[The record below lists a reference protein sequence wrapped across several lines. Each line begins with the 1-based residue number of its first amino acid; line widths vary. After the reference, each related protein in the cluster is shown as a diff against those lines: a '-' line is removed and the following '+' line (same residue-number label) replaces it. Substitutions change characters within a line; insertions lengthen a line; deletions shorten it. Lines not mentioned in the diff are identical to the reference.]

1 MHIKIQITLPKND
14 SKPNVHQSSKK
25 VNGRQLGCDA
35 GCETEEG
42 GRAGCAPMLQVA
54 PVDLRFFFPSLN
66 GRSPVMES
74 YAVPR
79 GREGICLVRRGRR
92 NVEYPCL
99 GHFSAHLYR
108 EFFFFL
114 RFGAFQVHIMD

>member
-1 MHIKIQITLPKND
+1 MLVNQNPILDFLKRNQNRNVHIKIQITLPKND

-74 YAVPR
+74 CAAARER
-79 GREGICLVRRGRR
+79 GDLSGEARERRDLQR
-92 NVEYPCL
+92 
-99 GHFSAHLYR
+99 
-108 EFFFFL
+108 
-114 RFGAFQVHIMD
+114 